1 MTLTDSVKG
10 TLIDGR
16 YRVAVTDETNRWV
29 IPLAKILTHRGIL
42 LVTAESCTGGGI
54 AEALTSVPGS
64 SRWFDRGFVTYSNA
78 AKIDMLGVEP
88 SLIAHWGA
96 VSEPVVAA
104 MVGGALDRSQAD
116 LAVAVTGIAGP
127 TGGTPDK
134 PIGTVWFGLAH
145 RPYPVHT
152 FCRYFEGG
160 RQAVRQQAVVTAI
173 GALIQLLDDEEGVL
187 S

>member
-1 MTLTDSVKG
+1 M
-10 TLIDGR
+10 
-16 YRVAVTDETNRWV
+16 AVTDETNPWA
-29 IPLAKILTHRGIL
+29 IQLANILTHRGIL

-96 VSEPVVAA
+96 VSEPVAAA

-134 PIGTVWFGLAH
+134 PLGTVWFGLA
-145 RPYPVHT
+145 RRQVPVLT
-152 FCRYFEGG
+152 FCRCFEGSRHG
-160 RQAVRQQAVVTAI
+160 VRQQAVVAAI
-173 GALIQLLDDEEGVL
+173 AALIQLLEEGGEI

>member
-1 MTLTDSVKG
+1 
-10 TLIDGR
+10 
-16 YRVAVTDETNRWV
+16 
-29 IPLAKILTHRGIL
+29 
-42 LVTAESCTGGGI
+42 
-54 AEALTSVPGS
+54 
-64 SRWFDRGFVTYSNA
+64 VTYSNA
-78 AKIDMLGVEP
+78 AKIDMLGVEA

-152 FCRYFEGG
+152 FCRYFDGD

-173 GALIQLLDDEEGVL
+173 GALIQLLDDEDGVL